1 MKMTPGE
8 GRGKAGGKMVL
19 ILCLHTEKTARLI
32 GKSTDRFPE
41 DTSQKKSLTFAVLI
55 FFILWSV
62 LNCAQKENWGF
73 RQELYPRDSPGGVIG
88 FF

>member
-1 MKMTPGE
+1 MKMIPGE

-19 ILCLHTEKTARLI
+19 ILCLHTEKSAGLI

-55 FFILWSV
+55 FFFPRSV
-62 LNCAQKENWGF
+62 LNCAQKENLGF
-73 RQELYPRDSPGGVIG
+73 RQELYILETALGR
-88 FF
+88 